1 MTLEICWMQMNCLR
15 VSYVRR
21 KNLYQIVDYNT
32 GEVVGYASRKA
43 DAVALLTAAGRTL
56 IAKKMKKS

>member
-1 MTLEICWMQMNCLR
+1 MQMNCLR

-21 KNLYQIVDYNT
+21 KNLYQIVDYDT

-43 DAVALLTAAGRTL
+43 DAVALLNAAGRTL

>member
-1 MTLEICWMQMNCLR
+1 MQMNCHQD
-15 VSYVRR
+15 SYVRR
-21 KNLYQIVDYNT
+21 KNLYQIVDYDT

-43 DAVALLTAAGRTL
+43 DAVALLTAAGRIL